1 MDSSSGK
8 SIRNRFGDLLGT
20 PRVSPPSV
28 SSSSVPA
35 TSPLHLR
42 ARHQLAVG
50 AGDNTAETILH
61 ILTLGVVRGQFG
73 TFGRLARRSA
83 FQWGVGW
90 VSIIAMGI
98 GYLLL
103 MSSLRHISPGPMGV
117 VATSEPIVG
126 TLTAWMALSQA
137 VSLTETI
144 GVL

>member
-1 MDSSSGK
+1 
-8 SIRNRFGDLLGT
+8 
-20 PRVSPPSV
+20 
-28 SSSSVPA
+28 
-35 TSPLHLR
+35 
-42 ARHQLAVG
+42 
-50 AGDNTAETILH
+50 
-61 ILTLGVVRGQFG
+61 
-73 TFGRLARRSA
+73 
-83 FQWGVGW
+83 